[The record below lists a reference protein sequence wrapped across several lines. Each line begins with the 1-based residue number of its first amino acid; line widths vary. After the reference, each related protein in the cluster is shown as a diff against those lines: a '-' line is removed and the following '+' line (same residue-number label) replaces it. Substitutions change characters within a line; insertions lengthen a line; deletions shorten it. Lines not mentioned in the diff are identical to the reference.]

1 MTQPSPLS
9 TSAPSRGLLAGKPW
23 IAPVLLVLGAVV
35 ILALRPNLRLLAEAS
50 PVIRLHVAVAAGA
63 VVLGALQ
70 MGSRKGAAYH
80 RIAGWA
86 WVVLMTT
93 VAASS
98 LFITELTPGRW
109 SLIHLLS
116 GWTLIS
122 IPVAMI
128 AARRHNVRLH
138 RRFMMG
144 LFFGGLLIAGA
155 LTFIPG
161 RLMWRVFFGG

>member
-1 MTQPSPLS
+1 MTQSPALS
-9 TSAPSRGLLAGKPW
+9 PRPPQLGGITSKPWFVPALLA
-23 IAPVLLVLGAVV
+23 LGVV
-35 ILALRPNLRLLAEAS
+35 AIVAARPNLRLLLDAS
-50 PVIRLHVAVAAGA
+50 PVIRLHVAVAASA
-63 VVLGALQ
+63 LVLGAFQ
-70 MGSRKGAAYH
+70 MVSRKGATYH
-80 RIAGWA
+80 RIAGWV
-86 WVVLMTT
+86 WVVLMVT

-122 IPVAMI
+122 IPVAVI
-128 AARRHNVRLH
+128 AARRHKVRLH

-144 LFFGGLLIAGA
+144 LFFGGLIITGA